1 LPRIQPDQLC
11 GQIEIA
17 TDDRKIVD
25 LDQSSAVDDSNGFLS
40 VGVIV
45 GVGVGVGVHDGD
57 VFLNSRPVVLVTAV

>member
-1 LPRIQPDQLC
+1 
-11 GQIEIA
+11 
-17 TDDRKIVD
+17 

-45 GVGVGVGVHDGD
+45 GVGVHDGD

>member
-25 LDQSSAVDDSNGFLS
+25 LDQSSAVDDSDGFLFVG

-45 GVGVGVGVHDGD
+45 DVGVHDGD